1 MGLNPGLTNS
11 IVGSTSTTAE
21 TTGLLPEVF
30 DYIGC
35 NYAGTTADIYTY
47 KSGGSGGITVA
58 TLTVNWTDSTKT
70 VLSTIVRT

>member
-11 IVGSTSTTAE
+11 IVGSTSTAE

-30 DYIGC
+30 DYIAC
-35 NYAGTTADIYTY
+35 NYAGATADVYTY
-47 KSGGSGGITVA
+47 KTGGAGGTTTA
-58 TLTVNWTDSTKT
+58 TLTVNWTDATKT

>member
-11 IVGSTSTTAE
+11 IVGSTSTAE

-35 NYAGTTADIYTY
+35 NYAGTTADVYTY
-47 KSGGSGGITVA
+47 KSGGVSGITVA
-58 TLTVNWTDSTKT
+58 TLTVNWTDTTKS